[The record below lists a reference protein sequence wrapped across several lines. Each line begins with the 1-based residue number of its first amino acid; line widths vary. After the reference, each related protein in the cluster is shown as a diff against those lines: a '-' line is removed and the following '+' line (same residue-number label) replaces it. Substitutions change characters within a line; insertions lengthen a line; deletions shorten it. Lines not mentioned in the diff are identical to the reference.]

1 MAIPRRGLLH
11 LAVGG
16 AALAALPR
24 GSLAQAYPSRPIT
37 LVVFVPPGGA
47 PDIVARLI
55 GQPLSRRLGQP
66 VVIENR
72 PGGGGNLALQAV
84 ARAPADGHTL
94 LLIATPHAVNV
105 TLYEKQAINVLRDIV
120 PVASIDD
127 DAFTMVVNPALPV
140 RTVAEFVAH
149 AKANPG
155 KVNMGSSGSGNL
167 SHLAGELFKMMTG
180 TEMVHV
186 PYRGMPATITAL
198 MTGDL
203 HVVFDA
209 LPSSLSHV
217 REGKVRALG
226 VTTSTRVKALPDV
239 PPVAETV
246 PGYVVT
252 GWLGFGVPKGTPAD
266 IVDRLSRET
275 NTVLADPDVVA
286 RLASIGS
293 EPFATSPGGFGRF
306 IAMETQKWAKVV
318 RFANLKVE

>member
-1 MAIPRRGLLH
+1 
-11 LAVGG
+11 
-16 AALAALPR
+16 
-24 GSLAQAYPSRPIT
+24 
-37 LVVFVPPGGA
+37 
-47 PDIVARLI
+47 
-55 GQPLSRRLGQP
+55 
-66 VVIENR
+66 VIENR

-186 PYRGMPATITAL
+186 PYRGAGPMVTDLVGGQVEFAPA
-198 MTGDL
+198 
-203 HVVFDA
+203 A
-209 LPSSLSHV
+209 LPTV
-217 REGKVRALG
+217 QQYAANGALRIIG
-226 VTTSTRVKALPDV
+226 VTGPSRLSFAPDI
-239 PPVAETV
+239 PTMAEQGM
-246 PGYVVT
+246 PGYVIETWFAVVAPAK
-252 GWLGFGVPKGTPAD
+252 LPPAD
-266 IVDRLSRET
+266 VKRIHDAFAAAFSSPEVREAMMKQGNSINVST
-275 NTVLADPDVVA
+275 PEYA
-286 RLASIGS
+286 ASFIKS
-293 EPFATSPGGFGRF
+293 EIEKFAKLVKKAGIEP
-306 IAMETQKWAKVV
+306 Q
-318 RFANLKVE
+318 